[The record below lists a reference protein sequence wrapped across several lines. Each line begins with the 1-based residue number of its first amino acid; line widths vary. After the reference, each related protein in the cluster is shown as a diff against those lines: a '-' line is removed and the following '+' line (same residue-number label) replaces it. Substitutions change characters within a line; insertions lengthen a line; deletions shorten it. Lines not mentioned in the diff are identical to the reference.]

1 MTLHVVLTGGI
12 ASGKSAVSHC
22 FEEMGITIV
31 DADLIAREVVAVGSV
46 GLSEIVEHFG
56 ASVLLD
62 DGSLDRRKLR
72 NIVFDDDEKRQWLN
86 QLLHPMIRCRMSEL
100 RQLAENR
107 GEDYTISV
115 IPLYFETI
123 HGTQEAEHY
132 HRVLVVD
139 VDEQVQLQRLMQRD
153 NSTLEQANSLLSSQA
168 SRQQR
173 LSIADDVINN
183 NSDLQSL
190 KQQVIKLDNHYHALA
205 RG

>member
-173 LSIADDVINN
+173 LSVADDVINN

>member
-100 RQLAENR
+100 RQLAESR

-132 HRVLVVD
+132 QRVLVVD

-173 LSIADDVINN
+173 LSVADDVINN